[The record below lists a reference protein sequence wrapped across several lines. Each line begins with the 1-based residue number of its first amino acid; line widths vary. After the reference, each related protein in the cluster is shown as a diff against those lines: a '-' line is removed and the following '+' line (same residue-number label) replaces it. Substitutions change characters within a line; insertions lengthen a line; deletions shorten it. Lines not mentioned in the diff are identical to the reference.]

1 MSEYSDY
8 IVLGIGVLLAVIA
21 WALKKEHSRIEN
33 VEDDI
38 SDVNDRLTK
47 AIVEIGNNNVA
58 DREWRKRVE
67 ENHQGLLKADEDRR
81 GDARKIYDKIG
92 KLETETHKEIQR
104 LAEKIAQKKYSL
116 DSEHTA
122 NLTQR
127 DRRSMTLVFSVWPR
141 PSTPRCFP
149 PAFFNGLTMP
159 G

>member
-8 IVLGIGVLLAVIA
+8 IVLGIGVLLAGIA

-104 LAEKIAQKKYSL
+104 LAEKIAEKK
-116 DSEHTA
+116 
-122 NLTQR
+122 
-127 DRRSMTLVFSVWPR
+127 
-141 PSTPRCFP
+141 
-149 PAFFNGLTMP
+149 
-159 G
+159 

>member
-104 LAEKIAQKKYSL
+104 LSNLANQGTSSLRTLFYVGTFITGFIAVIY
-116 DSEHTA
+116 TI
-122 NLTQR
+122 TQ
-127 DRRSMTLVFSVWPR
+127 F
-141 PSTPRCFP
+141 FP
-149 PAFFNGLTMP
+149 K
-159 G
+159 